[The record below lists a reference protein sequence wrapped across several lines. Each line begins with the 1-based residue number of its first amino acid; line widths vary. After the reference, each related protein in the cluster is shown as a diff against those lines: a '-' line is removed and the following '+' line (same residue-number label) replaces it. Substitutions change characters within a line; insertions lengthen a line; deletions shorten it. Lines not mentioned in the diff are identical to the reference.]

1 MGVFVVKGDLCT
13 YMLQESR
20 VQEDAACRRKQ
31 AAFTLPATTS
41 PLGQAVPVINV
52 HRSHDGTVVT
62 VGEDGVICCWSSE
75 LKLQKTKDAFVGF
88 SKSKAE
94 TGRKI
99 QMLFFWMS
107 CRNCYSEFISLV
119 CSICSVFLNYWIPL
133 GVSAGWRAI
142 EQEVKVGE

>member
-1 MGVFVVKGDLCT
+1 MGVFVMKGDLCA

-20 VQEDAACRRKQ
+20 VREDAACRRKQ

-62 VGEDGVICCWSSE
+62 VGEDGIICCWSSE

-88 SKSKAE
+88 SKSKKRPKLAERYKCCFFGLCHAE
-94 TGRKI
+94 TVI
-99 QMLFFWMS
+99 LS
-107 CRNCYSEFISLV
+107 S
-119 CSICSVFLNYWIPL
+119 FL
-133 GVSAGWRAI
+133 
-142 EQEVKVGE
+142 